1 MSDEQMTYLRG
12 AMLDDLQD
20 MLDAWL
26 GKARPLLENLTRAA
40 CNPDMNDEEFRAL
53 VSDFLASGQLLRSM
67 DPAALAEYLEH
78 GMGAAAA
85 IGKCQVPRVKK

>member
-1 MSDEQMTYLRG
+1 MSKEQMTYLRG
-12 AMLDDLQD
+12 AMKDDLQD
-20 MLDAWL
+20 MLDAWI

-40 CNPDMNDEEFRAL
+40 CNTDMSDEEFRAL
-53 VSDFLASGQLLRSM
+53 VSEFLASGQLLKAM
-67 DPAALAEYLEH
+67 NPAALAEYLEH